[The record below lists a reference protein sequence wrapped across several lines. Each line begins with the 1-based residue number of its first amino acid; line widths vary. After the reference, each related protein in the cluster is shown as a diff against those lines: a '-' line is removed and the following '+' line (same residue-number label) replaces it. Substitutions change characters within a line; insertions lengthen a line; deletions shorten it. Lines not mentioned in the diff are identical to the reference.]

1 MRTISRVADVGV
13 VGFAQQS
20 AGISI
25 ADPANFWQFDFEPLF
40 IQLAS
45 LQSSTLKPK
54 RFAQPLLSGAGLL
67 GDAFEE
73 VLVGSVEVTQGLLL
87 ASLNDSGD
95 SVVFFS
101 KDGQFPRLANITEVA
116 ACSCLEVAPMF
127 ALLLK
132 SNIVDKA
139 THTSKLREQ
148 GRLFLGGCSL
158 KR

>member
-1 MRTISRVADVGV
+1 MAVGG

-25 ADPANFWQFDFEPLF
+25 ADPVNFWQFGFEPLF

-45 LQSSTLKPK
+45 LQFSTLKPK

-73 VLVGSVEVTQGLLL
+73 VLVGSVEFTQGLLL

-95 SVVFFS
+95 SVVFFLRAVS
-101 KDGQFPRLANITEVA
+101 FRAW
-116 ACSCLEVAPMF
+116 
-127 ALLLK
+127 
-132 SNIVDKA
+132 A
-139 THTSKLREQ
+139 T
-148 GRLFLGGCSL
+148 
-158 KR
+158 